1 MENISSHLDVIVI
14 GELNVDIILYGMDQ
28 LPSVGKEVIAKEMKV
43 TLGSSSAIFAS
54 NLSSVGTKVGFIGKI
69 GNDNFGKI
77 VIGSLEDRKVDTSH
91 ILRSDVLNTGITMVL
106 SFDQDRANVTY
117 PGAMDELYLSDIDLG
132 FLKQAKHLHLSS
144 TFLQPGIKN
153 DLPMLFSNAK
163 KLGLTTSLDP
173 QWDPQEEWDLPLEEL
188 LPYVDVFMP
197 NEKELMGLTRT
208 GSIKKGI
215 DKIKAFAN
223 IVVVKNGSEGS
234 WAWNGEEIIHQTA
247 FLNSNVVDCTG
258 AGDSFNAGFV
268 HQFINEATL
277 SKCLE
282 FGSLLGAIN
291 TTRAGGIGA
300 FSDLA
305 LIKSIAEETFKYKI

>member
-14 GELNVDIILYGMDQ
+14 GELNVDIILNGMNQ
-28 LPSVGKEVIAKEMKV
+28 LPSIGKEIIAGEMEV

-54 NLSSVGTKVGFIGKI
+54 NLSSVGTKVGYIGKI
-69 GNDNFGKI
+69 GKDNFGQI
-77 VIGSLEDRKVDTSH
+77 VIESLENRKVDTSY
-91 ILRSDVLNTGITMVL
+91 ILRSDVLNTGITMIL

-117 PGAMDELYLSDIDLG
+117 PGAMNDLYLSDIDYDI
-132 FLKQAKHLHLSS
+132 LKQAKHLHFS
-144 TFLQPGIKN
+144 TAFMQPGIKK
-153 DLPMLFSNAK
+153 DLPKLFKEAK
-163 KLGLTTSLDP
+163 KLGLTTSFDP
-173 QWDPQEEWDLPLEEL
+173 QWDPQEEWDLPLEKL

-208 GSIKKGI
+208 KSIEDGINEIKG
-215 DKIKAFAN
+215 FAN
-223 IVVVKNGSEGS
+223 IVVVKNGSEGAL
-234 WAWNGEEIIHQTA
+234 AWNGKEIIHQPV
-247 FLNSNVVDCTG
+247 FLNTEVVDCIG

-268 HQFINEATL
+268 HQFINNAAL

-282 FGSLLGAIN
+282 LGALLGAVN

-305 LIKSIAEETFKYKI
+305 LIKSIAEESFNYKI

>member
-1 MENISSHLDVIVI
+1 MENILTIPDVVVI
-14 GELNVDIILYGMDQ
+14 GELNVDIILNGMDK
-28 LPSVGKEVIAKEMKV
+28 LPSVGKEIIAKEMKV

-77 VIGSLEDRKVDTSH
+77 VIESLEDRKVDTSH
-91 ILRSDVLNTGITMVL
+91 VLRSDVLNTGITMVL

-117 PGAMDELYLSDIDLG
+117 PGAMDELYLSDIDFD

-153 DLPMLFSNAK
+153 DLPELFSNAK

-208 GSIKKGI
+208 GSIKNGI

-223 IVVVKNGSEGS
+223 IVVVKNGSEGA
-234 WAWNGEEIIHQTA
+234 WAWDGEEIIHQIA
-247 FLNSNVVDCTG
+247 FLNNNVVDCTG

-268 HQFINEATL
+268 HQFINKGTL
-277 SKCLE
+277 SECLE

-305 LIKSIAEETFKYKI
+305 LIKSIAKKTFNYKI

>member
-117 PGAMDELYLSDIDLG
+117 PGAMDELYLSDIDFD
-132 FLKQAKHLHLSS
+132 FLKHAKHLHLSS

-153 DLPMLFSNAK
+153 DLPKLFSNAK

-173 QWDPQEEWDLPLEEL
+173 QWDPQEEWDLTLEEL

-197 NEKELMGLTRT
+197 NEKELLGLTRT
-208 GSIKKGI
+208 ESIKKGI

-268 HQFINEATL
+268 HQFINKATL